1 MIMFGS
7 FFPSLLVG
15 WHHQSLLGSREPTL
29 SWNQLHSERL
39 FLYLRYGAQGQD
51 HRYANCGEAPPRQ
64 PLILKRLASS
74 FLNDGFGQY
83 GTHKE
88 KQGSYE
94 DNDLPWVHVGS
105 VARQL
110 AINRDYTHNPSVAS
124 CLERCSTGQDSR

>member
-1 MIMFGS
+1 MIGEK
-7 FFPSLLVG
+7 
-15 WHHQSLLGSREPTL
+15 SR
-29 SWNQLHSERL
+29 LHSERL
-39 FLYLRYGAQGQD
+39 FLYLRHGAQGQD

-64 PLILKRLASS
+64 PLTLKRLASS

-110 AINRDYTHNPSVAS
+110 AINRGFAH
-124 CLERCSTGQDSR
+124 